1 MRHRLMSLTCLQLAR
16 GLGLVR
22 RITLVRLDHG
32 RRPVWG
38 LKIEGRHITRLL
50 RAPIAPLWPHTRVQ
64 PARFISRA
72 QTHAFARRWGLPLR

>member
-1 MRHRLMSLTCLQLAR
+1 MHYRLMSLTCLQLAR

-32 RRPVWG
+32 LRPVWG
-38 LKIEGRHITRLL
+38 LKIEGHRFTRLL
-50 RAPIAPLWPHTRVQ
+50 RAGIAPLWPRTRVQ

-72 QTHAFARRWGLPLR
+72 QAHAFARRWGLPLR